1 MKKGKLLI
9 PFAVM
14 SLACGLSAGIL
25 TGCNGNKGNGPH
37 SHEYSWVYEDE
48 TGHWQECKLGDS
60 TTEKEP
66 HEFDE
71 NGNCECGYAALF
83 ETVSG
88 TVSIEGGALSGV
100 SIRLKNA
107 AGDDIAVTD
116 YHYNAETGAFS
127 FKVPVQQTGA
137 TEYTLVVSKE
147 GCMDTTGVIEVSKGE
162 PVTNYKIKL
171 TILVQAAV
179 EGAQWNLVNAVA
191 NGSITKIGS
200 GYARTMS
207 VRNYSGNI
215 LKIEQKMQLPE
226 EALEK
231 ETAANLIAVR
241 ASPCC
246 LKTVTARGIGT
257 AAILR

>member
-48 TGHWQECKLGDS
+48 SGHWQECKLGDS

-71 NGNCECGYAALF
+71 NGNCECGYSALF

-100 SIRLKNA
+100 SFKLKNA
-107 AGDDIAVTD
+107 AGDDIAITD

-127 FKVPVQQTGA
+127 FKVPVQETGA
-137 TEYTLVVSKE
+137 TEYTLVVSKD
-147 GCMDTTGVIEVSKGE
+147 GCIDATGVIEVSKGE

-171 TILVQAAV
+171 TLLVQTAV
-179 EGAQWNLVNAVA
+179 EGAQWDLVNAGA
-191 NGSITKIGS
+191 NGASTKVG
-200 GYARTMS
+200 G
-207 VRNYSGNI
+207 G
-215 LKIEQKMQLPE
+215 
-226 EALEK
+226 
-231 ETAANLIAVR
+231 
-241 ASPCC
+241 
-246 LKTVTARGIGT
+246 
-257 AAILR
+257 